1 MNQLESK
8 TPPTLVL
15 SNDMRQNFTLVI
27 PAYNESP
34 VIPDLMGELRATF
47 REHDLTGEIFL
58 VDDGSTDDTR
68 KVAQVHA
75 ANWVLVKILHHT
87 RNLGKTEAIITAFK
101 FSTRDHMIIFDAD
114 LQHSP
119 KEIPRFLCELQKG
132 SDIVT
137 GKKIGDYQKPFV
149 SSIYNWL
156 SKQIFRV
163 PVTDLN
169 SMKAFKTKILSGI
182 HLRHDWHRFFVVLA
196 YHRGYS
202 VSEIEIELF
211 PRRAGISKYSSPLR
225 IIPAIIDMM
234 SVWFLLL
241 FSRKPLIL
249 FGFTG
254 ILLIMLGVSVGI
266 LAFYFRFALGT
277 GFRPLLYLVILLET
291 VGFLML
297 GFGLVAEMI
306 AQVREEVQQIK
317 RHLS

>member
-1 MNQLESK
+1 MNKQTTES
-8 TPPTLVL
+8 PLNPDL
-15 SNDMRQNFTLVI
+15 SEDNRKNFTLVI

-34 VIPDLMGELRATF
+34 VIRDLVDELKSTF
-47 REHDLTGEIFL
+47 NRHRLSGEIIL

-68 KVAQVHA
+68 QIAQTLTA
-75 ANWVLVKILHHT
+75 DWPLVRVLHH
-87 RNLGKTEAIITAFK
+87 RKNLGKTEAIISAFQA
-101 FSTRDHMIIFDAD
+101 STRENMIIFDAD

-119 KEIPRFLCELQKG
+119 EEIPRFLQELQKG

-137 GKKIGDYQKPFV
+137 GIKIGNYQKSFV
-149 SSIYNWL
+149 STIYNWL
-156 SKQIFRV
+156 SKKIFRV
-163 PVTDLN
+163 PVSDLN
-169 SMKAFKTKILSGI
+169 SMKAFKSEILAGM

-202 VSEIEIELF
+202 VSEIPIRLF
-211 PRRAGISKYSSPLR
+211 PRKAGVSKYSSPLR
-225 IIPAIIDMM
+225 IVPAIIDMM

-254 ILLIMLGVSVGI
+254 MLMIILGILVGA

-297 GFGLVAEMI
+297 GFGLIAEMI
-306 AQVREEVQQIK
+306 AQVREEIQQIK
-317 RHLS
+317 RHQS